1 MKWCFLDKE
10 KPVQYDQTTL
20 VNSAFVNDTPAVP
33 NAALVED
40 TKLQA
45 ASYLIVDDGSGSEYH
60 SSEET
65 PETQQGREVPLTSME
80 AQQRQDLEWDAGCVH
95 DIEVLDLTVDNEESF
110 NLISFPGTEDM
121 ARSNNSEGTTV
132 I

>member
-80 AQQRQDLEWDAGCVH
+80 TQQRQDLEWDAGCVH

-110 NLISFPGTEDM
+110 NLISFPSTEDM

>member
-80 AQQRQDLEWDAGCVH
+80 TQQRQDLEWDAGCVH
-95 DIEVLDLTVDNEESF
+95 DIEVLDLNADNEESF
-110 NLISFPGTEDM
+110 NLISFPSTEDM

>member
-45 ASYLIVDDGSGSEYH
+45 ATYLIVDDGSGSEYH

-80 AQQRQDLEWDAGCVH
+80 TQQRQDLEWDAGCVH

>member
-110 NLISFPGTEDM
+110 NLISFPSTEDM

>member
-95 DIEVLDLTVDNEESF
+95 DIEVLDLTADNEESF